1 MTHFKILALCFLIFG
16 CSTTELVENWKN
28 PDIDQYNPNK
38 ILVVGMTSNLDARL
52 QFEKQLQEEF
62 NTRGIEAV
70 MSSEFFEPDFSSE
83 KKTEEDLRA
92 LEGDLIM
99 DGFDTILF
107 TKVIGVED
115 KIAYRSNFDGYDS
128 TYRKFSEDYL
138 MYQDAFYNPDYYEE
152 YTVYHTE
159 TAMYCICPSK
169 KRDLIWKGY
178 IDIMDPES
186 ISETV
191 NDYVRLVVVVLE
203 EQQLIN
209 PELLKEPLKLN
220 EEAIQ

>member
-28 PDIDQYNPNK
+28 PDIDQYHPNK
-38 ILVVGMTSNLDARL
+38 VLVVGMTSNLEARQ

-70 MSSEFFEPDFSSE
+70 MSSEFLKPAFTSE
-83 KKTEEDLRA
+83 KKTEAELKV
-92 LEGDLIM
+92 LESKLIM
-99 DGFDTILF
+99 HGFDTILF

-115 KIAYRSNFDGYDS
+115 KIVYRTHYDGYDS

-138 MYQDAFYNPDYYEE
+138 MYQDAYYNPDYYED

-159 TAMYCICPSK
+159 TAMYCICPTKGRS
-169 KRDLIWKGY
+169 LIWKGY
-178 IDIMDPES
+178 IDIMDPAT

-191 NDYVRLVVVVLE
+191 NDYVRLMVVVLD

-209 PELLKEPLKLN
+209 PELFEEKIN
-220 EEAIQ
+220 EEAIK